1 MTWKN
6 DVTKMVR
13 VLINDLDETTYT
25 DARIEEVAIVSAY
38 SVYSSISF
46 ENTYTITLSTETIA
60 PDPTDNSDFDFI
72 SLTALKAACNIL
84 RWEAKTQASR
94 AISMTDGPS
103 SISLKGVY
111 DALKAEADYL
121 CENYEEARN
130 QFIMSGSVGGLAI
143 LGPYSPGSGNVSGRE
158 SGDSGNLFE

>member
-60 PDPTDNSDFDFI
+60 PDPTD
-72 SLTALKAACNIL
+72 K
-84 RWEAKTQASR
+84 
-94 AISMTDGPS
+94 
-103 SISLKGVY
+103 
-111 DALKAEADYL
+111 
-121 CENYEEARN
+121 
-130 QFIMSGSVGGLAI
+130 
-143 LGPYSPGSGNVSGRE
+143 
-158 SGDSGNLFE
+158 